1 MRPWIAI
8 AACAAATAAAAP
20 AHAAISADL
29 AKQCREM
36 MLKAH
41 PTMMYG
47 TNGSAAAQREYFQE
61 CIRRQGKMDD
71 RGSDP
76 ASATTGQGR

>member
-20 AHAAISADL
+20 AQAAISADL

-36 MLKAH
+36 MVKAH
-41 PTMMYG
+41 PTVMYG
-47 TNGSAAAQREYFQE
+47 TNGAAAAQREYFQD
-61 CIRRQGKMDD
+61 CIKRQGKVDNGGSAPTTNGLD
-71 RGSDP
+71 RH
-76 ASATTGQGR
+76 

>member
-1 MRPWIAI
+1 MRPWIAM

-20 AHAAISADL
+20 AHGQISADL

-47 TNGSAAAQREYFQE
+47 TNGTAAAQREYFQE
-61 CIRRQGKMDD
+61 CIKRQGKMDD
-71 RGSDP
+71 GGSAP
-76 ASATTGQGR
+76 TTNGLGRR